1 MSAKEKLGTPVIDE
15 LRLCYQAGPS
25 LLADLAEVSFGD
37 CWVIEPFTLFRT
49 GGDRFEFTF
58 SVCLGKPGNRRE
70 VGMLKFGRYGAG
82 ESHFIYFK
90 VQNSVLYDKPTL
102 RLVLTLPDMLGMT
115 FNNFTA
121 IDIAIDYPK
130 NISSIIKRMMRNE
143 KITTILNGKAI
154 KERSRTIPGI
164 TFDYSTS
171 LQRLHCPTITLRQAK
186 ASKNKEKGIT
196 VQSYDKKAEVEASS
210 GKRYILE
217 YYEQPRYLFRLE
229 VRLRYQELQDYC
241 KKAGVVQNIDLVFDR
256 SFLEGA
262 FFYHLS
268 SVLRFSKGRQPLAWQ
283 DIISCAGKV

>member
-1 MSAKEKLGTPVIDE
+1 MSARERLGTPVIDE
-15 LRLCYQAGPS
+15 LRLCYLAEPS
-25 LLADLAEVSFGD
+25 LLADLAAVNFGD
-37 CWVIEPFTLFRT
+37 CLVIEPFTLFRT

-58 SVCLGKPGNRRE
+58 SVCLGEPGNRRE
-70 VGMLKFGRYGAG
+70 VGMLKFGRFGAG

-90 VQNSVLYDKPTL
+90 VQNSVLYDKPAL
-102 RLVLTLPDMLGMT
+102 RLVLTLPDMLRMT

-121 IDIAIDYPK
+121 VDIAIDYPK
-130 NISSIIKRMMRNE
+130 NISSIIKRMMRNDQ
-143 KITTILNGKAI
+143 ITTILNGKAI
-154 KERSRTIPGI
+154 RDRGRTIPGI

-171 LQRLHCPTITLRQAK
+171 LRRLHCPTITLRQAK

-196 VQSYDKKAEVEASS
+196 VQSYDKKAEVEISS
-210 GKRYILE
+210 GKEYILD
-217 YYEQPRYLFRLE
+217 YYQQPRHLFRLE

-241 KKAGVVQNIDLVFDR
+241 KKTSIVQNIELIFDR

-268 SVLRFSKGRQPLAWQ
+268 SVLRFSKGRRPLAWQ